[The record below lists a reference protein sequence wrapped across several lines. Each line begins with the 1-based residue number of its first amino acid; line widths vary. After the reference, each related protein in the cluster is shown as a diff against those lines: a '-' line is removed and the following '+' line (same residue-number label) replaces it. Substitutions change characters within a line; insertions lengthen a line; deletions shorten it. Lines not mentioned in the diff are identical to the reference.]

1 MFNSANFYVL
11 QKFWVSC
18 QFLKATQNDFG
29 FKKNF
34 MDSDRAKSISY
45 VNLDDHLTPT
55 QFKKNRQ
62 LSNIEK

>member
-1 MFNSANFYVL
+1 
-11 QKFWVSC
+11 
-18 QFLKATQNDFG
+18 
-29 FKKNF
+29 
-34 MDSDRAKSISY
+34 MDSDRAKGISY